1 MSNRHIIT
9 GTILFPVFLYTKKLS
24 DKNPRE
30 QRKKRKKTQVDRR
43 VSWKIATQIL

>member
-30 QRKKRKKTQVDRR
+30 QRKKRKKRT
-43 VSWKIATQIL
+43 ILYMNRSLRQS